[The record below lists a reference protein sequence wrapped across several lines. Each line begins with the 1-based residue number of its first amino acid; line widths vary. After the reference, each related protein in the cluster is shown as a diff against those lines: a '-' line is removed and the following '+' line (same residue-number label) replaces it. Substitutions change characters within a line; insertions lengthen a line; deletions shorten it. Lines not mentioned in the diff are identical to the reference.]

1 MKEGQFVLLDGTVF
15 EVVKDLGVC
24 VKVSHSKWVSQKR
37 LAKGL
42 RLYTTDE
49 VYAEFY
55 PALQDAD
62 QEDCITLEDDFI
74 EVSPDLWLKRK

>member
-1 MKEGQFVLLDGTVF
+1 MKEGQFILLDGTVF
-15 EVVKDLGVC
+15 EIVKDLGAC

-37 LAKGL
+37 LAAGL

-55 PALQDAD
+55 PASRE
-62 QEDCITLEDDFI
+62 EDCITIEDDFI